1 MARSTL
7 LKASTS
13 SSCCL
18 LPSTPWPKSSSS
30 EAQASRAAPKVQARR
45 EQIANWQ
52 LKAAKALQ
60 KSAPTKHATKG
71 PTGLLPDKSRQRAG
85 DPVTARFCTD
95 TFCHESSVC
104 PHSVKVF
111 RVQGR
116 HERHHALFCPLFFA
130 SLYRS
135 RRQANKHTHV
145 PNGNGTT
152 SRANDAKVSI
162 NLLATLNVGGFHN
175 ATKWLAIQQLSQQF
189 IALTETQ
196 LTSIPPP
203 RYHSTPVPRP
213 HGFS

>member
-1 MARSTL
+1 M
-7 LKASTS
+7 
-13 SSCCL
+13 
-18 LPSTPWPKSSSS
+18 
-30 EAQASRAAPKVQARR
+30 
-45 EQIANWQ
+45 
-52 LKAAKALQ
+52 
-60 KSAPTKHATKG
+60 
-71 PTGLLPDKSRQRAG
+71 
-85 DPVTARFCTD
+85 
-95 TFCHESSVC
+95 C

-116 HERHHALFCPLFFA
+116 HERHHALFCPRFFA

-145 PNGNGTT
+145 LNGNSTM

-196 LTSIPPP
+196 LTKPTSTIPFDTGSKTTWFFLARALPP
-203 RYHSTPVPRP
+203 STAPGLLFLSGSLPLGR
-213 HGFS
+213 